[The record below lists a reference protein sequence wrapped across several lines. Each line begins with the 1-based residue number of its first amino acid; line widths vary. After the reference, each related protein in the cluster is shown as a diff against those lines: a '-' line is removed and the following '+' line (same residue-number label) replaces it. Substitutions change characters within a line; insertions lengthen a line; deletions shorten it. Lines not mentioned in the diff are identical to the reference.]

1 MAYAAVISLIQTL
14 KQVMQQKPRW
24 VIGDTRKMVESLLD
38 SVGYFQNFVESSCN
52 IRRQDSCKHFEQ
64 LEREIRIAVNE
75 AENVIELNI
84 YEFNQLE
91 RCCSRLGM
99 SRQPICDD
107 LPPLLEKI
115 DAVKRKILMQ
125 NITIISSTKVDS
137 LLGLDSSSK
146 HNANLSQEDVVVGL
160 EDDLMKI
167 MRRLIGPPCGRE
179 VVSILGMAG
188 IGKTTLAKEV
198 YHHPEIRNRFDIHVW
213 VTISQEYRTRDLWL
227 SILSCIPHI
236 SETNP
241 MDVSEEINESTDDQL
256 MDMIYKKLKYR
267 RYLIIMYDIWSK
279 DIWDLMTRIFPD
291 DNNGSRIILTSRHEE
306 VAKHADPD
314 SNPHKMNLL
323 NWDNS
328 WKLLKDKVFGVEHGC
343 PPELED
349 IGKQVAQKCHGLPLA
364 LLVVAGH
371 LSKLSTTRK
380 CWNDVAKTIS
390 KIVASEPDKCLG
402 VVAMSYSY
410 LPDHLKSCFLSMAA
424 FPEGFEVETHRLIQL
439 WVADG
444 FLRNERVKSLEE
456 IGKEWLEDL
465 ISRNL
470 IMVIKRRF
478 NGEMKT
484 CGVHDL
490 VRDLI
495 LRQAEKEKFMQV
507 TRIHKVIRR
516 FNDSACK
523 PYIRRYSFHSTI
535 SPSDCWNSLS
545 SFTRTLYLFNGLK
558 LVSPV
563 SKQVPFLAR
572 FKLLRVLAILQYTFR
587 EFPLELTK
595 LVHLRYLEFNC
606 YDDLHR
612 SVSELYN
619 LQNLV
624 FGGHSNL
631 PVDIWKMKLLRH
643 LQVRKISSF
652 RVPSSKEGS
661 GFKLQNL
668 EGLSDISISCC
679 TKELFTGFPNLKRLK
694 IHGAWAECRRDMIF
708 QTLNNLSCL
717 NKLEILK
724 IICSR
729 KLYPH
734 PLPSKYALPT
744 SLKRLTLRCTY
755 LPWEDMANI
764 VTLPNLEE
772 LKIKDNG
779 FDGDVWR
786 LNDEENFNQLKF
798 LLIDRTNLKHWDA
811 GSVNFPMLKRLV
823 LKRCLYLEEIPKDI
837 GEICT
842 LESIELH
849 NCRSSVAKSVKE
861 IQQEQESMANDSLSV
876 RINEKPCEIQ
886 TISKEYFQIS

>member
-1 MAYAAVISLIQTL
+1 
-14 KQVMQQKPRW
+14 
-24 VIGDTRKMVESLLD
+24 MV
-38 SVGYFQNFVESSCN
+38 
-52 IRRQDSCKHFEQ
+52 
-64 LEREIRIAVNE
+64 
-75 AENVIELNI
+75 
-84 YEFNQLE
+84 
-91 RCCSRLGM
+91 
-99 SRQPICDD
+99 
-107 LPPLLEKI
+107 
-115 DAVKRKILMQ
+115 
-125 NITIISSTKVDS
+125 
-137 LLGLDSSSK
+137 
-146 HNANLSQEDVVVGL
+146 
-160 EDDLMKI
+160 
-167 MRRLIGPPCGRE
+167 
-179 VVSILGMAG
+179 
-188 IGKTTLAKEV
+188 
-198 YHHPEIRNRFDIHVW
+198 
-213 VTISQEYRTRDLWL
+213 
-227 SILSCIPHI
+227 
-236 SETNP
+236 
-241 MDVSEEINESTDDQL
+241 
-256 MDMIYKKLKYR
+256 
-267 RYLIIMYDIWSK
+267 
-279 DIWDLMTRIFPD
+279 
-291 DNNGSRIILTSRHEE
+291 
-306 VAKHADPD
+306 
-314 SNPHKMNLL
+314 
-323 NWDNS
+323 
-328 WKLLKDKVFGVEHGC
+328 
-343 PPELED
+343 
-349 IGKQVAQKCHGLPLA
+349 
-364 LLVVAGH
+364 
-371 LSKLSTTRK
+371 
-380 CWNDVAKTIS
+380 
-390 KIVASEPDKCLG
+390 
-402 VVAMSYSY
+402 
-410 LPDHLKSCFLSMAA
+410 A

-470 IMVIKRRF
+470 IMVIKRRL

-490 VRDLI
+490 VRDMI

-507 TRIHKVIRR
+507 TRIHKVIRK

-523 PYIRRYSFHSTI
+523 PYIRRCSFHSTI
-535 SPSDCWNSLS
+535 SPSDCWNSSS
-545 SFTRTLYLFNGLK
+545 SFTRTLYLLNGLK
-558 LVSPV
+558 LVSPL

-631 PVDIWKMKLLRH
+631 PVSDIWKMKLLRH

-661 GFKLQNL
+661 GYKLQNL

-717 NKLEILK
+717 NNLEILK

-734 PLPSKYALPT
+734 LLPSKYALPT

-779 FDGDVWR
+779 FN
-786 LNDEENFNQLKF
+786 LTAT
-798 LLIDRTNLKHWDA
+798 TNLKHWDA

-861 IQQEQESMANDSLSV
+861 IQEEQESMANDNLSV
-876 RINEKPCEIQ
+876 RVSEKPCEIQ
-886 TISKEYFQIS
+886 TISKKYFQISYRIKAPSIASTNRRKDRRFDDAKTKEVQN